1 MTMDR
6 DEKILDYIDGL
17 LSAEEAEQ
25 VREKIATDSEW
36 KTRYDSFLEM
46 NTLLRSTELISPSAS
61 FVDQTMA
68 RIEAEIEMESKSVSP
83 ILRYFQLTGWLWLG
97 LTMLFF
103 ADFNTSV
110 FSHIVQQGVSDF
122 TIMTNS
128 STHLLFGKSA
138 MLWAFGVLLMAY
150 VAVRNYD
157 EDNGL
162 LKELL
167 N

>member
-68 RIEAEIEMESKSVSP
+68 RIEADIQVESKSVSP
-83 ILRYFQLTGWLWLG
+83 VVRFFQLTGWIWLG

>member
-1 MTMDR
+1 MDR

-46 NTLLRSTELISPSAS
+46 NTLLRSIELISPSAS

-68 RIEAEIEMESKSVSP
+68 RIEAEIELESKSVSP

-128 STHLLFGKSA
+128 STHLLFGNSA

>member
-1 MTMDR
+1 MDR

-110 FSHIVQQGVSDF
+110 FSHVVQQGVSDF

-128 STHLLFGKSA
+128 STHLLFGNSA

>member
-1 MTMDR
+1 MDR

-68 RIEAEIEMESKSVSP
+68 RIEADIQVESKSVSP
-83 ILRYFQLTGWLWLG
+83 VVRFFQLTGWIWLG

>member
-1 MTMDR
+1 MDR

-25 VREKIATDSEW
+25 VREKIATDGEW

-46 NTLLRSTELISPSAS
+46 NTLLRSTELLSPSAS

-68 RIEAEIEMESKSVSP
+68 RIEAEIEVESKSVSP
-83 ILRYFQLTGWLWLG
+83 ILRFFQLTGWLWLG

-122 TIMTNS
+122 TIMTKS
-128 STHLLFGKSA
+128 GTHLLFGNSA

-162 LKELL
+162 FKEML